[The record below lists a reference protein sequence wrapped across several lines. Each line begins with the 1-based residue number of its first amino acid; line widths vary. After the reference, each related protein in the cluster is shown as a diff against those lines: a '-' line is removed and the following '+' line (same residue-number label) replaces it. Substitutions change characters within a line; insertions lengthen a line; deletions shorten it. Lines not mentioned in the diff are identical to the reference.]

1 MSDPSATEQATSR
14 LKDALEAL
22 ESAMER
28 RADVDRDVAAL
39 NAQVHAFDSDRARL
53 ATELDTAV
61 ARARELE
68 SANRDVAE
76 RLDRAIADIRDVLGG
91 HEGEL
96 SDDR

>member
-1 MSDPSATEQATSR
+1 MNDPSAIEQATSR

-28 RADVDRDVAAL
+28 RADGDRDVAAL

-68 SANRDVAE
+68 SANRDVSE
-76 RLDRAIADIRDVLGG
+76 RLDRAIADIRDVLAG

>member
-1 MSDPSATEQATSR
+1 MSDPSAIEQATSR

-22 ESAMER
+22 ESAIER
-28 RADVDRDVAAL
+28 RADVDREVAAL

-53 ATELDTAV
+53 ATELDTAI

-68 SANRDVAE
+68 TANRDVAE
-76 RLDRAIADIRDVLGG
+76 RLDRAIADIRDVLDG